1 MSGDGKARRYMR
13 KDGDERTVETRLS
26 RIVRTQF
33 RTHARELVV
42 VAAVLV
48 VWAAA
53 ETAGVLNLVTV
64 RLPYSPGEIA
74 DVLVGTLS
82 LLLTF
87 ILVSIYQRQTE
98 ILRNQEKL
106 MEKEYQP
113 LIRADIDV
121 IDDSIVFLIENTG
134 REAAVDLT
142 AKWELGESADSWRSP
157 FLSSGRDY
165 WVPVTIT
172 DDRGYEEP
180 LTVDHLEPLLASEEL
195 SVLHQRGAEVEPYLS
210 WTVDCRDIVGNEY
223 SFGGTIDLV
232 DAFDRIRRVSS
243 STSEA
248 EVMRRTNGILDDIE
262 TELEAMNSDLY

>member
-1 MSGDGKARRYMR
+1 MR
-13 KDGDERTVETRLS
+13 KDGDEEDFETQLS
-26 RIVRTQF
+26 KIIRTQF
-33 RTHARELVV
+33 RTHRREIVV
-42 VAAVLV
+42 VSTILAI
-48 VWAAA
+48 WAAA
-53 ETAGVLNLVTV
+53 EATGVLNLVAI

-74 DVLVGTLS
+74 DILVGTLS

-142 AKWELGESADSWRSP
+142 AEWELGESEDAWRSP

-165 WVPVTIT
+165 WMPVTIT
-172 DDRGYEEP
+172 DGRGHEDP
-180 LTVDHLEPLLASEEL
+180 LTVDHLEPLVAAEEL
-195 SVLHQRGAEVEPYLS
+195 SLRNQRGTEVEPSLS
-210 WTVDCRDIVGNEY
+210 WTVECSDIVGNEY

-243 STSEA
+243 STSEV